1 MKLTKI
7 VCILALSVILTLLI
21 PLFPTTAHA
30 AAALY
35 VEPYEG
41 RVGTWVE
48 INGFFF
54 EENENVFIYFSSQK
68 VSLGDEITE
77 DVTAYEHLVTAN
89 TTDAGHFDR
98 SYGLFLPDAI
108 TDGTEVEDVHS
119 GQYYFYATYYRS
131 HEIVAYCDFMVL
143 GGEISLDIEEGVVG
157 TEVEIS
163 GEGLRPDQAIT
174 IEYDGN
180 LTNISGG
187 DERSDHRG
195 DFTCKIIIP
204 ESAAGSHVITAI
216 DESGDTPE
224 AEFTVTPMITA
235 NPTAQVTGGEVTVNG
250 LGFAKRETIA
260 ITLDGEELIITP
272 LLPQTD
278 HAGSFEASFI
288 VPTSGGFGTRT
299 VEVSDESNNEAET
312 PMDILGGIMVSPATS
327 ESSPGHVGMELV
339 ISGAGFSAGTEV
351 TITYS
356 NNGEELPV
364 ATVTAEEGT
373 FQVKFTV
380 PPGAIGSHN
389 ITASGAASTATAT
402 FIMEAQSPPIPIPL
416 TPAIAGTTEERA
428 YFDWSEVSDD
438 SGVSY
443 SLQVAL
449 DSDFNALLL
458 YKMGLEAS
466 EYTLVEGEELATTE
480 QETPYYWRVKA
491 VDNARNESDWTYPR
505 LFYVGFSLSAM
516 PVWAFYVIGVVV
528 AAGLAMVGYWVWKN
542 RTRGKGRTV

>member
-7 VCILALSVILTLLI
+7 ACILALSVFLTLLI
-21 PLFPTTAHA
+21 PLFPTTARA

-41 RVGTWVE
+41 GIDTWIE
-48 INGFFF
+48 ISGFFF

-68 VSLGDEITE
+68 VSLGDEINE
-77 DVTAYEHLVTAN
+77 DVTAYEHLVTVN
-89 TTDAGHFDR
+89 TTDEGHFDT
-98 SYGLFLPDAI
+98 SYGLFLPGAL
-108 TDGTEVEDVHS
+108 TDGTKVEDVHS
-119 GQYYFYATYYRS
+119 GQYYFYAVYHRS
-131 HEIVAYCDFMVL
+131 QEIVAYCDFMVL
-143 GGEISLDIEEGVVG
+143 GGEIILDIEEGVVG

-180 LTNISGG
+180 LTSIASG

-195 DFTCKIIIP
+195 DFTCTIIIP
-204 ESAAGSHVITAI
+204 EGAAGSHVITAI
-216 DESGDTPE
+216 DESGNTPE
-224 AEFTVTPMITA
+224 AEFTVTPLITI
-235 NPTAQVTGGEVTVNG
+235 NPIDQVTGGEVTVNG
-250 LGFAKRETIA
+250 LGFAKRETITM
-260 ITLDGEELIITP
+260 TLDGEELVITP
-272 LLPQTD
+272 PTPETD
-278 HAGSFEASFI
+278 HSGSFEASFL

-299 VEVSDESNNEAET
+299 VEVSDQSDNEAET

-339 ISGAGFSAGTEV
+339 ISGAGFSTGAEV

-380 PPGAIGSHN
+380 PPGAIGGHD

-402 FIMEAQSPPIPIPL
+402 FIMEAQAPPTPTPL

-458 YKMGLEAS
+458 YKTGLEAS
-466 EYTLVEGEELATTE
+466 EYTLAEGEELTATE

-491 VDNARNESDWTYPR
+491 VDSALNESDWTYPH

-516 PVWAFYVIGVVV
+516 PAWAFYVIGVVIV
-528 AAGLAMVGYWVWKN
+528 AALAMVGYWVWKN